1 MSFGDKLQALRHNNG
16 LTQESFAEQLNVS
29 RQAVS
34 RWESSRGY
42 PEMDK
47 ILYICRRYGVTL
59 DMLFADELPA
69 RAPEE
74 NTPETAPAAESLGE
88 SSLHR
93 AFSDFLSN
101 LSPRNKRVG
110 TVGILCAAFLL
121 SLFVFGPKGGNEMM
135 STVWIGAIIVFGIAE
150 AVSAGLI
157 SIWFVGGSLA
167 GLLGAQ
173 LGVPLWLQIALFLS
187 VSLLLLIAT
196 RPLARKMM
204 QKGVV
209 PTNADRVLGQ
219 TEKVTERIDNIEGT
233 GAVYIDGKTWSARCE
248 EPQIIESGE
257 MVEIVKME
265 GVKLFVK
272 KKGEK

>member
-1 MSFGDKLQALRHNNG
+1 MPFGDKLQTLRHNNG
-16 LTQESFAEQLNVS
+16 LTQEAFAEQLNVS

-34 RWESSRGY
+34 RWESNRGY

-59 DMLFADELPA
+59 DTLFADELPA
-69 RAPEE
+69 REAEENADAGAPEE
-74 NTPETAPAAESLGE
+74 TTIVEN
-88 SSLHR
+88 SLHR
-93 AFSDFLSN
+93 AFFDFLSN
-101 LSPRNKRVG
+101 LSPRNKRIG
-110 TVGILCAAFLL
+110 TIGILCAAFLV

-135 STVWIGAIIVFGIAE
+135 STIWIGAIIVFGVAE

-173 LGVPLWLQIALFLS
+173 LGAPLWLQIALFLS

-196 RPLARKMM
+196 RPLARKMLAR
-204 QKGVV
+204 GVV

-219 TEKVTERIDNIEGT
+219 TAKVTERIDNIEES

-248 EPQIIESGE
+248 TSQVIEVGE

-272 KKGEK
+272 MKGEK

>member
-1 MSFGDKLQALRHNNG
+1 MPFGDKLQTLRHNNG
-16 LTQESFAEQLNVS
+16 LTQEAFAEQLNVS

-34 RWESSRGY
+34 RWESNRGY

-59 DMLFADELPA
+59 DTLFADELPTHEA
-69 RAPEE
+69 VQDTPAQETE
-74 NTPETAPAAESLGE
+74 NFAER
-88 SSLHR
+88 SLHR
-93 AFSDFLSN
+93 SFSDFLSN

-110 TVGILCAAFLL
+110 TVGLICIAFLL

-135 STVWIGAIIVFGIAE
+135 STVWIAAIIVFGIAE

-173 LGVPLWLQIALFLS
+173 FDAPLWLQIALFLS
-187 VSLLLLIAT
+187 VSFLLLLAT
-196 RPLARKMM
+196 RPLARKML
-204 QKGVV
+204 QKGVI

-219 TEKVTERIDNIEGT
+219 TAKVTERIDNTEEL

-248 EPQIIESGE
+248 DAQVIEIGE

-272 KKGEK
+272 KKGDK